1 MNFAQNQFYESRI
14 LLKISFSNSVEFAKK
29 KSPFQNFAEN
39 HFFKRWILPKIS
51 LFILI
56 CDESKENIAEQTAN
70 VKQHCTG

>member
-1 MNFAQNQFYESRI
+1 MKFAENQIFKIQI
-14 LLKISFSNSVEFAKK
+14 LLKNKVFLKK
-29 KSPFQNFAEN
+29 KMKFAEN
-39 HFFKRWILPKIS
+39 QFFESRILPKIS